1 MLPDRAHLEIVAR
14 ELAAIANDIE
24 TIGAQLCSDNA
35 VVSAH
40 ATSLQAIDLI
50 SQRQLAIARLIVAT
64 DFHAALAECTL
75 GRTVELFEDL
85 RS

>member
-1 MLPDRAHLEIVAR
+1 MLPDRAHLEIIAR

-24 TIGAQLCSDNA
+24 TIGAQLCSDDA

-50 SQRQLAIARLIVAT
+50 SQRQMAIARLIVAT
-64 DFHAALAECTL
+64 DFDAALAACTL
-75 GRTVELFEDL
+75 GRTVELFEDQ